1 MDRSAERQRELECGC
16 STWSQLQDTSWRCC
30 VAWCSTMRSERCAAC
45 AKQGKRSGRISERE
59 HVQRSGCRSE
69 RRIGARGAA
78 GSRERTTSALGAPG
92 AAGWTSPRAAA
103 RGARGRGARRPP
115 AADARRSV
123 GRSAF
128 MVLAAARASRLSC
141 GARDS
146 CWDAWGRQRAPACS
160 DMSRSSR
167 LSSLV
172 KLSTDL
178 ESSTI
183 RRDLVVRV
191 CRLEHLY
198 GSNEL
203 HNVAPLPDREA
214 GRQCPTTCGEI
225 SKKCRR
231 SATLCG
237 NVPFRCRSY
246 LRRQVLCR
254 LAKPR

>member
-1 MDRSAERQRELECGC
+1 MREARTLTREGAHRSARPRSKGTGLARYRDANQHETGARHKRHPFLLRSHNGAVREVLVDVERSAERQRELECGC

-45 AKQGKRSGRISERE
+45 AKEGKRSGRISERE

-69 RRIGARGAA
+69 RRIEARGAA
-78 GSRERTTSALGAPG
+78 GIERTTSALGAPG

-172 KLSTDL
+172 
-178 ESSTI
+178 
-183 RRDLVVRV
+183 
-191 CRLEHLY
+191 
-198 GSNEL
+198 
-203 HNVAPLPDREA
+203 
-214 GRQCPTTCGEI
+214 
-225 SKKCRR
+225 
-231 SATLCG
+231 
-237 NVPFRCRSY
+237 
-246 LRRQVLCR
+246 
-254 LAKPR
+254 